1 MIGFYGRFA
10 MVSVLFAAACGGSG
24 SGGGSNASVTIT
36 APQSGASVALGTDSL
51 KSVPV
56 SFTLSNFTLMAPGTC
71 GGAANCGHLH
81 LVIDGYT
88 SPCNTLAGVGTEKYN
103 VQITT
108 GTTTS
113 AQFASCGGTAAGAH
127 TLTLEVHDDAHGDVN
142 DSNGNLIKSAPV
154 SITTHN

>member
-1 MIGFYGRFA
+1 

-36 APQSGASVALGTDSL
+36 APQSGASVALGPDSQ

-56 SFTLSNFTLMAPGTC
+56 SFTLSKFTLMAPGTC

-113 AQFASCGGTAAGAH
+113 AQFASCGGTAAGQH
-127 TLTLEVHDDAHGDVN
+127 TLTLEGHDHAHGHAN
-142 DSNGNLIKSAPV
+142 DSNRHLTTSPPR
-154 SITTHN
+154 SITTHSPALLPPAH